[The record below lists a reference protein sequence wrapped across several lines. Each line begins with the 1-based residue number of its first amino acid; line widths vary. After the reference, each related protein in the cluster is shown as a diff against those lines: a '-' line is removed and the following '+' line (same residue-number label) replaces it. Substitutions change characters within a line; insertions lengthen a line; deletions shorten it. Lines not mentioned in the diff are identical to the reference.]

1 MSETLV
7 SSDDWRA
14 PPEVVAPSAV
24 DDEHLGQA
32 CVHLVVDEGTAV
44 WSARTLRQRG
54 SARHAGDAVSDSEV
68 LDAPFRAPCRPK
80 GPSAASGRP

>member
-14 PPEVVAPSAV
+14 PPEFVALRL
-24 DDEHLGQA
+24 DDEHLSQA
-32 CVHLVVDEGTAV
+32 CVHLVVDEVTAV
-44 WSARTLRQRG
+44 WSARTLCQRR
-54 SARHAGDAVSDSEV
+54 SARQAADAVSDPEV